1 MLKRKI
7 ELPPEHLY
15 PADEWRIVEAR
26 YSEEFVGLT
35 ETVFSLGNGFVGV
48 RGSCEEGR
56 PALVPGTF
64 INGFHETWPITH
76 AEGAHALARTGQTIV
91 NVPDTTILKLYVDD
105 EPFFLPAARIQ
116 DYGRILDMRAGTL
129 TRELVWA
136 TGGGKHVRVRSRRI
150 VSLEHRHLVAMTYEV
165 TMLDEPAPV
174 VISSLVLNRQD
185 AHLTGDLPEHRPGDP
200 RLATMLPHRVLN
212 VRGTELA
219 DQRILIGYQTTNS
232 GMTLGIGVDHVIET
246 ACPFQVVGSLDD
258 DKTGEVLL
266 TADAEP
272 GVPIRVT
279 KYATYQTS
287 RSIPVPELVN
297 RCRRTLDRAVRNGLD
312 TLLETQRAHLARFWD
327 RADVQVR
334 TRLNPVRQQQ
344 AVRWN
349 LYQVAQGTWRAEGT
363 GVPAKGLTGQAYE
376 GHYFWDTEIYVLP
389 FLSYTEPRIA
399 RNLLRFRHSML
410 PRARERAAEM
420 SQRGALFPWRTIN
433 GEEASSNFQQGTAQY
448 HINADIAYAIRR
460 YAQVEG
466 SGRVLGEIGAQILV
480 ETARLWA
487 DLGFYGAD
495 KRFHIHGVT
504 GPDEYTTV
512 VNDNAY
518 TNLMARLNLNFAAAT
533 VRHLREERPG
543 DYTTL
548 VHAVRLQ
555 FKEVESWERAAA
567 AMYIPFDEERGIHPQ
582 DETFLDR
589 KAWDLDATPREK
601 FPLLL
606 HYHPLV
612 IYRQQVLKQADI
624 VLAMFLLGNE
634 FSEEQK
640 RRNFDY
646 YDPLTTGDSSLSAC
660 VQSIIA
666 AEIGRERQA
675 LEYFQYALLMD
686 LGNVAGNASDGVHI
700 ASAAGV
706 WSSLVFGFGGVR
718 DYDGRLSFTPRLPHA
733 WNQLAF
739 SLRFCGR
746 QIRVRLTHDEE
757 SYLID
762 EGGPLEVII
771 RGEPHLLSPGT
782 AVAIKLP
789 PP

>member
-1 MLKRKI
+1 
-7 ELPPEHLY
+7 
-15 PADEWRIVEAR
+15 
-26 YSEEFVGLT
+26 
-35 ETVFSLGNGFVGV
+35 
-48 RGSCEEGR
+48 
-56 PALVPGTF
+56 
-64 INGFHETWPITH
+64 
-76 AEGAHALARTGQTIV
+76 
-91 NVPDTTILKLYVDD
+91 
-105 EPFFLPAARIQ
+105 
-116 DYGRILDMRAGTL
+116 
-129 TRELVWA
+129 
-136 TGGGKHVRVRSRRI
+136 
-150 VSLEHRHLVAMTYEV
+150 
-165 TMLDEPAPV
+165 
-174 VISSLVLNRQD
+174 
-185 AHLTGDLPEHRPGDP
+185 
-200 RLATMLPHRVLN
+200 
-212 VRGTELA
+212 
-219 DQRILIGYQTTNS
+219 
-232 GMTLGIGVDHVIET
+232 
-246 ACPFQVVGSLDD
+246 
-258 DKTGEVLL
+258 
-266 TADAEP
+266 
-272 GVPIRVT
+272 
-279 KYATYQTS
+279 
-287 RSIPVPELVN
+287 
-297 RCRRTLDRAVRNGLD
+297 
-312 TLLETQRAHLARFWD
+312 
-327 RADVQVR
+327 
-334 TRLNPVRQQQ
+334 
-344 AVRWN
+344 
-349 LYQVAQGTWRAEGT
+349 
-363 GVPAKGLTGQAYE
+363 
-376 GHYFWDTEIYVLP
+376 
-389 FLSYTEPRIA
+389 
-399 RNLLRFRHSML
+399 ML
-410 PRARERAAEM
+410 PRARERAGQM

-460 YAQVEG
+460 YTQVEG
-466 SGRVLGEIGAQILV
+466 SGRVLGEIGAEILV

-495 KRFHIHGVT
+495 ERFHIHGVT

-533 VRHLREERPG
+533 VRRLREERPG
-543 DYTTL
+543 DYTAL

-555 FKEVESWERAAA
+555 FKEVEAWERAAA
-567 AMYIPFDEERGIHPQ
+567 AMHIPFDEKRGIHPQ

-612 IYRQQVLKQADI
+612 IYRHQVLKQADI

-646 YDPLTTGDSSLSAC
+646 YDPRTTGDSSLSAC

-718 DYDGRLSFTPRLPHA
+718 DFDGRLSFTPRLPRA
-733 WNQLAF
+733 WNELAF
-739 SLRFCGR
+739 SLRFCGS
-746 QIRVRLTHDEE
+746 QIRIRLTHDEE

-762 EGGPLEVII
+762 EGTPLEITI

-782 AVAIKLP
+782 TVTIKLTP
-789 PP
+789 P